1 MQGEILYPGNQLKDA
16 YPEQYERSVARYQGR
31 EMVREQPVPM
41 LGCLWNDVL
50 YFSPVHP
57 EQVRDALAELGKEFS
72 VTPWEYF
79 VVDPELI
86 SSKDA
91 VIYMFKYLDRK
102 DKYKSDNWEP
112 YDPKRVEELTSL
124 PDETKAYFKRALG
137 EGINPLLWI
146 QVPHIMYRGTLDTSG
161 LERIRIS

>member
-31 EMVREQPVPM
+31 ETVREQHVPM

-72 VTPWEYF
+72 AEYF
-79 VVDPELI
+79 VIDPESI
-86 SSKDA
+86 PSEDA
-91 VIYMFKYLDRK
+91 VIYMFKYGERERK
-102 DKYKSDNWEP
+102 YDPDNWEP
-112 YDPKRVEELTSL
+112 YNPARIDGLSSL
-124 PDETKAYFKRALG
+124 PDQTKVYFKRALD
-137 EGINPLLWI
+137 EGIRPLLWI
-146 QVPHIMYRGTLDTSG
+146 RVPHIMYKGTLDTSG